1 MIDALVVA
9 AIFAFACGRI
19 NASGDITSC
28 TSSISRRHLAPKHAH
43 KKFANVRSTASR
55 RLKEL
60 GTTAFLFDRLCRSF
74 TVMDVAFSIAFASL
88 FSSSISEAVAST
100 IIYSE
105 SPFIAAAAL

>member
-43 KKFANVRSTASR
+43 KKFAKVRSTAIR
-55 RLKEL
+55 RVNEP
-60 GTTAFLFDRLCRSF
+60 GTTAFLFDRFVGPLP
-74 TVMDVAFSIAFASL
+74 L
-88 FSSSISEAVAST
+88 WK
-100 IIYSE
+100 
-105 SPFIAAAAL
+105 